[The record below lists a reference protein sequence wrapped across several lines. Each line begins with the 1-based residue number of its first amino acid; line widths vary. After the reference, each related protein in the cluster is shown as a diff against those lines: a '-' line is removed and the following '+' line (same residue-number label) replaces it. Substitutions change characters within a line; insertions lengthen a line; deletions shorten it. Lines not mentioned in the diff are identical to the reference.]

1 MDDDAGTAQ
10 RSVRVHAPARLHF
23 GFLDLHGGLG
33 RRYGS
38 LGLALDAPAVVID
51 AAPAAALAVTGG
63 EEPGIAAEL
72 ARVRAAASAAAEALG
87 VPATGRFHLAAT
99 VPAHAGFGS
108 GTQLALATA
117 AALSRLHGVAF
128 RPDAFAGAL
137 ERGNRSG
144 VGLAAFVAGGFLVDG
159 GRDETGA
166 PPPIVARLDYPEPW
180 RVVLLLDPARTGVH
194 GAEER
199 HAFGALPRFP
209 AEGAA
214 EICRLVLM
222 QVLPALATADP
233 DRFGRGIG
241 EIQRRIGDYFA
252 PYQGGRYASAAVAA
266 ALAEVEGLGIAGFGQ
281 SSWGPTGFAL
291 AASQAEAEALVAHL
305 RPRHPGLTVLIA
317 RGRNRGAS
325 VLDAP
330 HPPRGPRTVPGAG
343 GL

>member
-1 MDDDAGTAQ
+1 MDDAGTAQ
-10 RSVRVHAPARLHF
+10 GFVQGSVRVHAPARLHF

-38 LGLALDAPAVVID
+38 LGLALDAPAVVIE
-51 AAPAAALAVTGG
+51 AVPAATLAVGG
-63 EEPGIAAEL
+63 GAAPGIAAEL
-72 ARVRAAASAAAEALG
+72 PRIQAAAAAAAEALG
-87 VPATGRFHLAAT
+87 VPATGSFHLAHT

-108 GTQLALATA
+108 GTQIALATA
-117 AALSRLHGVAF
+117 AALARLHGVAF

-144 VGLAAFVAGGFLVDG
+144 VGLAAFTGGGFLVDG

-166 PPPIVARLDYPEPW
+166 PPPIVARLDYPEAW

-209 AEGAA
+209 AESAA

-233 DRFGRGIG
+233 DRFGHGIG
-241 EIQRRIGDYFA
+241 AIQRRIGDYFA
-252 PYQGGRYASAAVAA
+252 PYQGGRYASTAVAA
-266 ALAEVEGLGIAGFGQ
+266 ALAEIGALGIPGHGQ

-291 AASQAEAEALVAHL
+291 VGSQAEAEALVARL
-305 RPRHPGLTVLIA
+305 RPRHPGLDLVIA

-325 VLDAP
+325 VEGGSA
-330 HPPRGPRTVPGAG
+330 PRTRV
-343 GL
+343 